1 VGISSGHKSEKY
13 WFQKFRQM
21 QQEKEINLTLEI
33 AAIFSLN
40 DSYLLGT
47 RCNYND

>member
-1 VGISSGHKSEKY
+1 
-13 WFQKFRQM
+13 M

-47 RCNYND
+47 RCNYNDWLRVCLKIILVANQ